1 MPTYLEQ
8 AYNAQ
13 TVTPSDTTD
22 LSLSGGTFNNPQ
34 STGALPY
41 VGTGGDIKV
50 TMVGGQTVTFVNVPD
65 GTFMPIQV
73 TRIWATDTNATDILA
88 LF

>member
-1 MPTYLEQ
+1 MPTYLDQ

-13 TVTPSDTTD
+13 AVTPSDSVD
-22 LSLSGGTFNNPQ
+22 LSLAGGSFTPPQ
-34 STGALPY
+34 TTGALPF
-41 VGTGGDIKV
+41 VGSTGNLKV
-50 TMVGGQTVTFVNVPD
+50 TMVGGQTVTFTNIPD

-73 TRIWATDTNATDILA
+73 TRIWSTGTTATDILA